1 MTAAPYKIDP
11 RCADFSWPEA
21 PTVGARL
28 LSGAEIETYNRD
40 GAVVLRGVVDAPT
53 LEAVTA
59 ELDALEAELESTPIT
74 LDGALAYDYP
84 RDAITFVKQP
94 IATSRAVR
102 SFLTGPLF
110 QGVAHDLVGSGA
122 RLYWDQAVYKKPGKG
137 PEFPWHQDNG
147 YTFTEPLTYITC
159 WIPLGDAGIEDGCPW
174 VAPGAH
180 RRGVFAHAR
189 GPWGL
194 EIEGVD
200 ALLKEHPAAPTPVK
214 AGDMVVFSSLMPHRT
229 GPNGGSRTRKAL
241 IAQYIADGAVVV
253 EQDGTRLRADD
264 PELNPVVSP

>member
-1 MTAAPYKIDP
+1 MTMASYRIDP
-11 RCADFSWPEA
+11 RCAGFRWPDL
-21 PTVGARL
+21 PTAGARL
-28 LSGAEIETYNRD
+28 LSAEQVGDYNRD
-40 GAVVLRGVVDAPT
+40 GVVVLRGVVDQAT
-53 LEAVTA
+53 LDVVTV
-59 ELDALEAELESTPIT
+59 ELDALEAELKSTPIT
-74 LDGALAYDYP
+74 LDGELAYDYP

-94 IATSRAVR
+94 IARSPAVR
-102 SFLTGPLF
+102 AFLTGPLM

-159 WIPLGDAGIEDGCPW
+159 WVPLGDASIEDGCPW

-180 RRGVFAHAR
+180 RHGVLAHAR
-189 GPWGL
+189 GPCGL

-200 ALLKEHPAAPTPVK
+200 ALLKEHPPASTPVK

-229 GPNGGSRTRKAL
+229 GPNGGGRIRRAL
-241 IAQYIADGAVVV
+241 IAQYIADGAVVLGS
-253 EQDGTRLRADD
+253 DGTRIPAND
-264 PELNPVVSP
+264 PDLNPVVS